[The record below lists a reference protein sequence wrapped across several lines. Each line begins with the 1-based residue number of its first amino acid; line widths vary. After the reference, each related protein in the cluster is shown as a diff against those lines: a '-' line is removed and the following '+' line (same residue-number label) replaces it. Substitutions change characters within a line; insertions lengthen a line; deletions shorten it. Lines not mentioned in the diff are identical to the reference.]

1 MTADVPS
8 THQKALY
15 LNLDNKVYGS
25 FAEIGAAQEV
35 ARWFFRVGAAAGTIA
50 KTISAYDMQV
60 SDKIYGEAG
69 RYVSRER
76 VESMLDKEYNLLVE
90 RLTEKHGQDTRFF
103 AFCNTVSARN
113 FAGTNECHG
122 WMGLRFQSKVGG
134 QPNTI
139 ILHIN
144 MLDDTNL
151 AQQEAVGVLGVN
163 MVYAAFFGNNAGL
176 SAIHSLV
183 DNISAGRLEA
193 DLIDA
198 SGPAF
203 AGMDAVAAGMALVQS
218 GLAEAIL
225 LNGDGIQT
233 PPTEILRK
241 RPAIIKRTSQRY
253 ASTMGSNA
261 FSASNR
267 QLVASMPVGSKAP
280 LLITEFSIN
289 SVHAGCGSATAT
301 ATATNGDVDVD
312 VDRLLTHVRGLLV
325 QNEWVMITGLRQSFR
340 LSSYVRRYS
349 QQPLRF
355 VLGVSTLTMLF
366 SERFYRDSGTEVLEA
381 IGKLFTNGVKIYVMP
396 MSVERVKAHLDA
408 VSSADNWF
416 EITGSGKMV
425 SMRRITFQ
433 GPMQRL
439 FQYLLESECI
449 EELPFEAI

>member
-1 MTADVPS
+1 
-8 THQKALY
+8 
-15 LNLDNKVYGS
+15 
-25 FAEIGAAQEV
+25 
-35 ARWFFRVGAAAGTIA
+35 
-50 KTISAYDMQV
+50 
-60 SDKIYGEAG
+60 
-69 RYVSRER
+69 
-76 VESMLDKEYNLLVE
+76 
-90 RLTEKHGQDTRFF
+90 
-103 AFCNTVSARN
+103 
-113 FAGTNECHG
+113 
-122 WMGLRFQSKVGG
+122 
-134 QPNTI
+134 
-139 ILHIN
+139 
-144 MLDDTNL
+144 MLDDSNL

-163 MVYAAFFGNNAGL
+163 MVYAAFFGNDSGL

-203 AGMDAVAAGMALVQS
+203 AGMGAVAAGMALVQS

-233 PPTEILRK
+233 PPTEILRE

-253 ASTMGSNA
+253 ASTMGSKA
-261 FSASNR
+261 FSASTR

-289 SVHAGCGSATAT
+289 GVHAGSATAT
-301 ATATNGDVDVD
+301 NVDVDVDVD

-325 QNEWVMITGLRQSFR
+325 QNKWVMITGLGQSFR
-340 LSSYVRRYS
+340 LSSNVRRYS

-355 VLGVSTLTMLF
+355 VLGVFTLTMFF
-366 SERFYRDSGTEVLEA
+366 SERFYHDSGTEVLEA

-396 MSVERVKAHLDA
+396 MSVERFKAHLDP

-416 EITGSGKMV
+416 EISGSEKMM

-439 FQYLLESECI
+439 FQYLLKSECI
-449 EELPFEAI
+449 GELPFETI